1 MSQEQQR
8 NIHFL
13 KENWSEHRGK
23 VHSMYYFREE
33 SLSPDTRT
41 ENSWVGVSCM
51 VFERYYRIQGE
62 EDEFAC
68 KQTRWWDAKD
78 PMHPEIVLYK
88 EGEELDQLLKDMQ
101 DSNKRIVQNG
111 QVTLV
116 NIVWNLDDPNRR

>member
-1 MSQEQQR
+1 
-8 NIHFL
+8 
-13 KENWSEHRGK
+13 
-23 VHSMYYFREE
+23 
-33 SLSPDTRT
+33 
-41 ENSWVGVSCM
+41 M

-62 EDEFAC
+62 EEFTC

>member
-13 KENWSEHRGK
+13 KEDWSEHRGK

-33 SLSPDTRT
+33 SLSPDARI

-62 EDEFAC
+62 QDEFAC
-68 KQTRWWDAKD
+68 KQTRWWDSKD

-88 EGEELDQLLKDMQ
+88 EGEELDDLLKDIQ
-101 DSNKRIVQNG
+101 ESNKRIVQNG
-111 QVTLV
+111 QVSLV
-116 NIVWNLDDPNRR
+116 NIVWNLDDPNRS